1 MPVDTRGWYV
11 LVTSSSGKSVFAML
25 GPFATSDVAEQK
37 ARASRVVHYR
47 VESATTS
54 SGRRQLA
61 LRN

>member
-1 MPVDTRGWYV
+1 
-11 LVTSSSGKSVFAML
+11 ML

>member
-1 MPVDTRGWYV
+1 M